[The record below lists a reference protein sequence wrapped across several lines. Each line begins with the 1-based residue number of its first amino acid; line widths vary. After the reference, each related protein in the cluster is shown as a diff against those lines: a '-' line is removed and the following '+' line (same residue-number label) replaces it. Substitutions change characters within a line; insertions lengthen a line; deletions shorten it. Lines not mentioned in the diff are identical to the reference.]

1 MDVILLERIAKLG
14 NLGDVVNVKPGY
26 ARNYLLPQR
35 KALRATEANK
45 EYFEREKAALEAA
58 NEAKRSEAG
67 EISTALDGQ
76 FLVLIRQ
83 AGESGQLY
91 GSVSARDI
99 AATATEKGYPI
110 TRQQVVI
117 DRPIK
122 ELGLHD
128 IEIRLHPEVTVT
140 VTVNVALSEQEA
152 EAQAARGWRVGEE
165 PAEELVA
172 RAAAAPAE
180 EAEVAPAEE
189 AEAASAEAPA
199 APAEGGDE
207 AEAAGETDE
216 AKAES

>member
-14 NLGDVVNVKPGY
+14 NLGDVVHVKPGY

-45 EYFEREKAALEAA
+45 AYFEREKAALEAA

-67 EISTALDGQ
+67 EVSTALDGQ
-76 FLVLIRQ
+76 FFVLIRQ

-91 GSVSARDI
+91 GSVTARDI
-99 AATATEKGYPI
+99 ATIATDKGYPI

-128 IEIRLHPEVTVT
+128 IEVRLHPEVTVT
-140 VTVNVALSEQEA
+140 VTANVALTEDEA
-152 EAQAARGWRVGEE
+152 ETQAARGLRVGDEPPEE
-165 PAEELVA
+165 VVA
-172 RAAAAPAE
+172 PTPVEAAPVE
-180 EAEVAPAEE
+180 ETEE
-189 AEAASAEAPA
+189 ASAETEDATGS
-199 APAEGGDE
+199 EE
-207 AEAAGETDE
+207 TGETDE
-216 AKAES
+216 GKPEA

>member
-14 NLGDVVNVKPGY
+14 NLGDVVHVKPGY

-45 EYFEREKAALEAA
+45 AYFEREKAALEAA

-67 EISTALDGQ
+67 EVSTALDGQ
-76 FLVLIRQ
+76 FFVLIRQ

-91 GSVSARDI
+91 GSVTARDI
-99 AATATEKGYPI
+99 ATIATEKGYPI

-128 IEIRLHPEVTVT
+128 IAVRLHPEVTVT
-140 VTVNVALSEQEA
+140 VTANVALTEEEA
-152 EAQAARGWRVGEE
+152 ETQAARGLRVGEE
-165 PAEELVA
+165 PPEEV
-172 RAAAAPAE
+172 AAPAPVEAAPVEVTEVE
-180 EAEVAPAEE
+180 ETEE
-189 AEAASAEAPA
+189 ASAETEDAT
-199 APAEGGDE
+199 GGDE
-207 AEAAGETDE
+207 AGETDE
-216 AKAES
+216 SKAEA

>member
-14 NLGDVVNVKPGY
+14 NLGDVVHVKPGY

-45 EYFEREKAALEAA
+45 AYFEREKAALEAA

-67 EISTALDGQ
+67 EVSTALDGQ
-76 FLVLIRQ
+76 FFVLIRQ

-91 GSVSARDI
+91 GSVTARDI
-99 AATATEKGYPI
+99 ATIATDKGYPI

-128 IEIRLHPEVTVT
+128 IEVRLHPEVTVT
-140 VTVNVALSEQEA
+140 VTANVALTEDEA
-152 EAQAARGWRVGEE
+152 ETQAARGLRVGDEPPEE
-165 PAEELVA
+165 VVA
-172 RAAAAPAE
+172 PTPVEAAPVE
-180 EAEVAPAEE
+180 ETEE
-189 AEAASAEAPA
+189 ASAETEDATGS
-199 APAEGGDE
+199 EE
-207 AEAAGETDE
+207 AGETDE
-216 AKAES
+216 SKAEV